1 MDEILVIDDLKN
13 VREENVEAIED
24 LLRLQKLEDCVKVA
38 SVDNELMDQLS
49 NKELDWD
56 DNKASPVEERFG
68 QYLIKRKSV
77 KLIVVDRDLHR
88 YNSDIRSEST
98 ITEGA
103 SLAAVPVCG
112 YSRRSRTANPGL
124 KISRL
129 AESVATPMIEVPK
142 EPEKLAK
149 YVVEIYH
156 GNKTIADKISGIE
169 NTLDLPRR
177 MSILLDKEDQSTYFA
192 NYHLTLPVRKGLLD
206 LTDKKG
212 SDFKLMQAYTMGL
225 WLYKFILRFPGIL
238 LNKRV
243 TATYLNLREEDF
255 DEHSGLFEKFKYEGP
270 FNLFSSYWWRYDL
283 DDALLKQNL
292 NDGVEY
298 INIKKRVDI
307 DVKPLDENGEEQVF
321 CMVTE
326 KTIPFTQSMKP
337 RMVPYGADLARIERS
352 TADQWQMYL
361 P

>member
-1 MDEILVIDDLKN
+1 MDEILVIDDIED
-13 VREENVEAIED
+13 VREKNVEAIKN
-24 LLRLQKLEDCVKVA
+24 LLRLQKLEDYVKVV
-38 SVDNELMDQLS
+38 SVDNKLMVQLS
-49 NKELDWD
+49 KEELDWD
-56 DNKASPVEERFG
+56 DDKVSPVEERFG

-88 YNSDIRSEST
+88 YDSDIRSEST

-112 YSRRSRTANPGL
+112 YSRRSRTANLGL
-124 KISRL
+124 KINRL
-129 AESVATPMIEVPK
+129 VESVATPMIEVPK
-142 EPEKLAK
+142 ESEELAK
-149 YVVEIYH
+149 HVVEIYH
-156 GNKTIADKISGIE
+156 GNKTIADKISDIE
-169 NTLDLPRR
+169 NTLDSPRM

-192 NYHLTLPVRKGLLD
+192 NYWLTLPMRKGLLD
-206 LTDKKG
+206 LTDKKKPD
-212 SDFKLMQAYTMGL
+212 SKLMQAYTMGL

-243 TATYLNLREEDF
+243 AATYLNLREEDF
-255 DEHSGLFEKFKYEGP
+255 DEHSGLFEKFKYDGP

-298 INIKKRVDI
+298 IKKCVDI
-307 DVKPLDENGEEQVF
+307 KVIPLDENGEEQAF